1 MTTRPTRRT
10 RRSLAVLSL
19 LAFVALGAC
28 AAEDQGTAL
37 AGARDVGGTTT
48 TVPSSTPSVV
58 PDGSVPAPSSLTD
71 LYERLTT
78 TLRGLDGV
86 YHAVRTRTPIVG
98 APTTTEVWVDA
109 RRDLGRLKGPGGD
122 ALVSGGVAAGAAAAP
137 SCHGAPVVVTL
148 VLDCALTIHDNG
160 SAVIAGGTLAGVPV
174 VTVTSKGNA
183 LPTGGPEPELV
194 GTYFRTVVLDA
205 ATLLPVRV
213 DVRGDAIGE
222 VPFATDSTVTIEWE
236 TLPVASYPDAFFT
249 TAG

>member
-1 MTTRPTRRT
+1 M
-10 RRSLAVLSL
+10 L
-19 LAFVALGAC
+19 LAAASLVTLASVTAC

-48 TVPSSTPSVV
+48 SVADATPTVVPDASVPVPSSLS
-58 PDGSVPAPSSLTD
+58 D

-78 TLRGLDGV
+78 SLRGLDGV
-86 YHAVRTRTPIVG
+86 YHAVRTRTPNVG
-98 APTTTEVWVDA
+98 AATTTEVWVDA
-109 RRDLGRLKGPGGD
+109 RRDLGRLKGPGGE
-122 ALVSGGVAAGAAAAP
+122 ALVSGGVASGTAAAP

-160 SAVIAGGTLAGVPV
+160 SAVVSGGTLAGVPV

-213 DVRGDAIGE
+213 DVRGDAVGE
-222 VPFATDSTVTIEWE
+222 VPFATDSTVTVEWE

-249 TAG
+249 TPG

>member
-1 MTTRPTRRT
+1 V
-10 RRSLAVLSL
+10 VLSL
-19 LAFVALGAC
+19 AAFVALGAC

-48 TVPSSTPSVV
+48 SVVSSTPSVV
-58 PDGSVPAPSSLTD
+58 PDASVPVPASLTD
-71 LYERLTT
+71 VYERLTAA
-78 TLRGLDGV
+78 LRGLDGV

-98 APTTTEVWVDA
+98 AVTTTEVWVDV
-109 RRDLGRLKGPGGD
+109 RRDLGLLKGPGGE
-122 ALVSGGVAAGAAAAP
+122 ARAAGGVASGVAAAA

-174 VTVTSKGNA
+174 VTVTSRGTA
-183 LPTGGPEPELV
+183 LPTGGPEPELT
-194 GTYFRTVVLDA
+194 GRYARTVVLDA
-205 ATLLPVRV
+205 ATLLPLRV

-249 TAG
+249 TPG